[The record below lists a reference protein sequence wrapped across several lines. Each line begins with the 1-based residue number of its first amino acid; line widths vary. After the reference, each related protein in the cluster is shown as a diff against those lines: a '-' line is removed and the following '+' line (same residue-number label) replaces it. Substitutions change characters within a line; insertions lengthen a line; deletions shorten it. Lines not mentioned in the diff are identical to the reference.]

1 MKAARYYG
9 QGDIRIDDIPEPTP
23 GPGQVQI
30 AVDWCGICGSD
41 LHEFLEGPIFIPPK
55 GSPHPITG
63 AELPAVVM
71 GHEFAGVVS
80 GVGADVTGVSEGD
93 RVAVEP
99 YYVCGECSACTA
111 GRYNICRKLGFIG
124 LSGFEGGFSETTV
137 VDQKWIHQLGDLP
150 TDVGALVEPLAVAYH
165 AVRLSG
171 LQPGGTAV
179 VYGAGPI
186 GLVTV
191 ASLKATGAGQVISV
205 EPAAARKAKA
215 TVAGADVVLDP
226 TETEVGDA
234 VRDLTGGAGADVAFE
249 CAGIDAVL
257 ASAIGAV
264 RPGGRVVNVAIWG
277 HPATVQMNDLVLSEV
292 DVIGSLAY
300 CGDHPDTIKLLQD
313 GKVAAD
319 QFITGRIS
327 LDDIVEGGFRQ
338 LIDNKEE
345 NVKILVSPPMSTA
358 IVTGGG
364 RGIGRGI
371 ALRLARDG
379 HAVAVNDVNKAT
391 AEAVAAEIA
400 EAGGRSLAVPADVAD
415 RAAVFAMVERTAAEL
430 GSVDVMVANAG
441 IAQVKT
447 LLELT
452 PEDLQRMFEINLFG
466 VVYSMQAAAEQ
477 MKRQG
482 TGGKIINAASIAA
495 HSGFDLLGHYSASKF
510 GVRALTQAAAK
521 ELAKDRI
528 TVNAYCPGIVGTDMW
543 DLIDEQMGA
552 RNGNA
557 KGETFAQ
564 YSQLIA
570 LGRVQTPDDV
580 AGLVSYLAGPDSDY
594 MTGQAVIVD
603 GGIVMV

>member
-1 MKAARYYG
+1 
-9 QGDIRIDDIPEPTP
+9 
-23 GPGQVQI
+23 
-30 AVDWCGICGSD
+30 
-41 LHEFLEGPIFIPPK
+41 
-55 GSPHPITG
+55 
-63 AELPAVVM
+63 
-71 GHEFAGVVS
+71 
-80 GVGADVTGVSEGD
+80 VTGVSEGD

-165 AVRLSG
+165 AVRLSD
-171 LQPGGTAV
+171 LKPGGTAV

-319 QFITGRIS
+319 QFITGRIG

-345 NVKILVSPPMSTA
+345 NVKILVSP
-358 IVTGGG
+358 
-364 RGIGRGI
+364 R
-371 ALRLARDG
+371 
-379 HAVAVNDVNKAT
+379 
-391 AEAVAAEIA
+391 
-400 EAGGRSLAVPADVAD
+400 
-415 RAAVFAMVERTAAEL
+415 
-430 GSVDVMVANAG
+430 
-441 IAQVKT
+441 
-447 LLELT
+447 
-452 PEDLQRMFEINLFG
+452 
-466 VVYSMQAAAEQ
+466 
-477 MKRQG
+477 
-482 TGGKIINAASIAA
+482 
-495 HSGFDLLGHYSASKF
+495 
-510 GVRALTQAAAK
+510 
-521 ELAKDRI
+521 
-528 TVNAYCPGIVGTDMW
+528 
-543 DLIDEQMGA
+543 
-552 RNGNA
+552 
-557 KGETFAQ
+557 
-564 YSQLIA
+564 
-570 LGRVQTPDDV
+570 
-580 AGLVSYLAGPDSDY
+580 
-594 MTGQAVIVD
+594 
-603 GGIVMV
+603 

>member
-1 MKAARYYG
+1 
-9 QGDIRIDDIPEPTP
+9 
-23 GPGQVQI
+23 
-30 AVDWCGICGSD
+30 
-41 LHEFLEGPIFIPPK
+41 
-55 GSPHPITG
+55 
-63 AELPAVVM
+63 M

-80 GVGADVTGVSEGD
+80 GVGADVTGVTEGD

-99 YYVCGECSACTA
+99 YYVCGECSACAA

-124 LSGFEGGFSETTV
+124 LSGFEGGFAETCV
-137 VDQKWIHQLGDLP
+137 VDQKWVHQLGDLP

-171 LQPGGTAV
+171 LKPGGAAV

-215 TVAGADVVLDP
+215 TIAGADVVLDP

-319 QFITGRIS
+319 QFITGRIG

-345 NVKILVSPPMSTA
+345 NVKILVSP
-358 IVTGGG
+358 
-364 RGIGRGI
+364 R
-371 ALRLARDG
+371 
-379 HAVAVNDVNKAT
+379 
-391 AEAVAAEIA
+391 
-400 EAGGRSLAVPADVAD
+400 
-415 RAAVFAMVERTAAEL
+415 
-430 GSVDVMVANAG
+430 
-441 IAQVKT
+441 
-447 LLELT
+447 
-452 PEDLQRMFEINLFG
+452 
-466 VVYSMQAAAEQ
+466 
-477 MKRQG
+477 
-482 TGGKIINAASIAA
+482 
-495 HSGFDLLGHYSASKF
+495 
-510 GVRALTQAAAK
+510 
-521 ELAKDRI
+521 
-528 TVNAYCPGIVGTDMW
+528 
-543 DLIDEQMGA
+543 
-552 RNGNA
+552 
-557 KGETFAQ
+557 
-564 YSQLIA
+564 
-570 LGRVQTPDDV
+570 
-580 AGLVSYLAGPDSDY
+580 
-594 MTGQAVIVD
+594 
-603 GGIVMV
+603 